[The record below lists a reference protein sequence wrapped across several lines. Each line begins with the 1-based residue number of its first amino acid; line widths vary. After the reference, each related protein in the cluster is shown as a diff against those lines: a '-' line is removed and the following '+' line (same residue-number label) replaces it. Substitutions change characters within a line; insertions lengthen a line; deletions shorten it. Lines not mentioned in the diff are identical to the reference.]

1 MCVGGGGAGVVK
13 NNTEVGCHRGWEFVF
28 VCVGGGDGHRWK
40 SETDWGGRMQGQQG
54 HTVVAMIRSRPQ
66 NPKLLSSTLVEG
78 LVGLLGEWQQQRE
91 GPPQP
96 PETDQNS
103 NAIHHSYISPL
114 LKRAF

>member
-1 MCVGGGGAGVVK
+1 
-13 NNTEVGCHRGWEFVF
+13 
-28 VCVGGGDGHRWK
+28 
-40 SETDWGGRMQGQQG
+40 MQGQQG

-103 NAIHHSYISPL
+103 NAIHHSYISPPAQTRFL
-114 LKRAF
+114 IPLSCQQAPSGPADSVEPPL